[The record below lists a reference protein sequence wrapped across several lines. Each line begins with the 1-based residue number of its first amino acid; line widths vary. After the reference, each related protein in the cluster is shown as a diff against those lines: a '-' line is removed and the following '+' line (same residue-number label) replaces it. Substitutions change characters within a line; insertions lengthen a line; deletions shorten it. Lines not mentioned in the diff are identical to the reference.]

1 MAKLRK
7 DGTPKSNSII
17 KSKNL
22 RRIRFLDVERMVL
35 QYLRM
40 GYSDSDIYKMLNT
53 QYDYTNQS
61 ARSLLYNVKKR
72 LEEET
77 AQLMD
82 GLVERNLTRLEAI
95 IQESYDKEKFKELLS
110 AIDLQNKLANLYKQK
125 VEIDTNTGFE
135 IKITD
140 IK

>member
-1 MAKLRK
+1 MTKLRK
-7 DGTPKSNSII
+7 DGKPKSSSTL

-22 RRIRFLDVERMVL
+22 RQIRFLDVERMVL

-40 GYSDSDIYKMLNT
+40 GYSDQDVYKMLNT
-53 QYDYTNQS
+53 QYDYTTQS
-61 ARSLLYNVKKR
+61 ARSLLNNVKKR

-135 IKITD
+135 IKLTD

>member
-135 IKITD
+135 IKLTD